1 MRVTTL
7 ANIKE
12 VGNMAEKVALIW
24 NQECETMSRAELQK
38 LQLERLKQAV
48 ARVTASVPFYK
59 NLYAKAGVS
68 ANDIQSLEDIAKL
81 PFTHKQDLRDNYPF
95 GLFAVPLGDLR
106 QIHATSGT
114 TGKMTV
120 TGYTAA
126 DMDIWA
132 ETMARVYTAGGVTAN
147 DVIHNAYGYGLFTGG
162 LGFHIGAERIGATV
176 IPVSGGL
183 TRRQVEIMQD
193 FGSTV
198 LTCTPS
204 YALVLVEAA
213 KAMGVDLR
221 KDTNLRAGFFGAE
234 PWTEHMREDIEERI
248 GLQAYD
254 IYGLAEIIGPGVS
267 VECPYHNG
275 LHIAEDHFYPEII
288 DPESG
293 DPLGYDQLGEL
304 VFTTLTKEGLPLIRY
319 RTRDRTILR
328 AEKCACGRTMVRME
342 KVLGR
347 TDDMLII
354 RGVNVFPSQVEH
366 VLLEFDALEPQ
377 YVIYVDREKDRLD
390 TLEVWA
396 EASQALHAQGERAL
410 AELTGRVKRAMQET
424 LYVSTAV
431 KIVPPG
437 SIERSAGKARRVV
450 DRRVM

>member
-1 MRVTTL
+1 MDG
-7 ANIKE
+7 KQ
-12 VGNMAEKVALIW
+12 ALIW
-24 NQECETMSRAELQK
+24 NKELETMPRPGLRK
-38 LQLERLKQAV
+38 LQLERLKKVV
-48 ARVTASVPFYK
+48 ARVTATVPFYK

-68 ANDIQSLEDIAKL
+68 ADDIQSLEDIAKL
-81 PFTHKQDLRDNYPF
+81 PFTTKPNLRGHYPF
-95 GLFAVPLGDLR
+95 GMFAVPVGQLR

-120 TGYTAA
+120 TGYTAR
-126 DMDIWA
+126 DMEIWG
-132 ETMARVYTAGGVTAN
+132 ETMARVYTSGGATA
-147 DVIHNAYGYGLFTGG
+147 DDMIHNAYGYGLFTGG
-162 LGFHIGAERIGATV
+162 LGFHVGAEKIGATV

-183 TRRQVEIMQD
+183 TKRQIEIMKD

-198 LTCTPS
+198 LNCTPS
-204 YALVLVEAA
+204 YALVLSETAA
-213 KAMGVDLR
+213 AMGVDLR
-221 KDTNLRAGFFGAE
+221 KDTKLRVGFFGAE
-234 PWTEHMREDIEERI
+234 PWTERMREDIEDKM
-248 GLQAYD
+248 GLEAYD

-288 DPESG
+288 DPETG

-328 AEKCACGRTMVRME
+328 GEKCACGRTVVRME

-366 VLLEFDALEPQ
+366 VLLEFEGLEPQ
-377 YVIYVDREKDRLD
+377 YVIYVDRAKDRLD
-390 TLEVWA
+390 TLEVWV
-396 EASQALHAQGERAL
+396 EASESLYAQGEDALQDITRRAMH
-410 AELTGRVKRAMQET
+410 AMQET
-424 LYVSTAV
+424 LYVSTTV
-431 KIVPPG
+431 KVVAPG
-437 SIERSAGKARRVV
+437 SIERSGGKAKRVV
-450 DRRVM
+450 DRRDIG

>member
-1 MRVTTL
+1 MTG
-7 ANIKE
+7 K
-12 VGNMAEKVALIW
+12 KALIW
-24 NQECETMSRAELQK
+24 NPEYETMPRPELKKVQF
-38 LQLERLKQAV
+38 ERLKQVV
-48 ARVTASVPFYK
+48 ARVTANVPFYR

-68 ANDIQSLEDIAKL
+68 VDDLQSLEDIAKL
-81 PFTHKQDLRDNYPF
+81 PFTYKQNLRDSYPF
-95 GLFAVPLGDLR
+95 GLFSVPVGDLR

-120 TGYTAA
+120 TGYTAS
-126 DMDIWA
+126 DMEVWA
-132 ETMARVYTAGGVTAN
+132 ETMARVYTSGGATGEDMV
-147 DVIHNAYGYGLFTGG
+147 HNAYGYGLFTGG
-162 LGFHIGAERIGATV
+162 LGFHVGAEKICATV

-183 TRRQVEIMQD
+183 TRRQIEIMQD

-198 LTCTPS
+198 LCATPS
-204 YALVLVEAA
+204 YALVLAETAA
-213 KAMGVDLR
+213 AMGVDLR
-221 KDTNLRAGFFGAE
+221 KDTQLRIGFFGAE
-234 PWTEHMREDIEERI
+234 PWTERMRIDIEERM
-248 GLQAYD
+248 GLEAYD

-267 VECPYHNG
+267 VECPHHNG

-288 DPESG
+288 DPETG

-366 VLLEFDALEPQ
+366 VLLEFDELEPQ
-377 YVIYVDREKDRLD
+377 YVIYVDREQDRLD
-390 TLEVWA
+390 TLEVWV
-396 EASQALHAQGERAL
+396 EASEALHARGEAAI
-410 AELTGRVKRAMQET
+410 AEVTENVRKAMQET
-424 LYVSTAV
+424 LYVSTVV
-431 KIVPPG
+431 KIVEPCG
-437 SIERSAGKARRVV
+437 IERSAGKARRVV
-450 DRRVM
+450 DRRTM